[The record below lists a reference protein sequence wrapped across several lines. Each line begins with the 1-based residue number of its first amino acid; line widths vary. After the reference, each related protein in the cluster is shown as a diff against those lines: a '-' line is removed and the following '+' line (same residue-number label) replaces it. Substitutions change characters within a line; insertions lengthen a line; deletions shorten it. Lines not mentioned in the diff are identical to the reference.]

1 ENTDSTRSM
10 FHGKVSFLT
19 EFLKERSGILFARA
33 VTPAQAGVQ
42 EILDSGNDPFII
54 ILRSVRDKESFK
66 IKYF

>member
-1 ENTDSTRSM
+1 M

-42 EILDSGNDPFII
+42 EKLDSRFRGNDPFII